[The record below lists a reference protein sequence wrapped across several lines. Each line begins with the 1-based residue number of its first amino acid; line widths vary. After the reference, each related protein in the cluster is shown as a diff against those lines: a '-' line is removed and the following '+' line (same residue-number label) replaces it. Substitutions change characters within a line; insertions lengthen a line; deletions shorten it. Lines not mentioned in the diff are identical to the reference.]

1 MVLNG
6 PYDNLLC
13 SYKHYT
19 FAQQSSKN
27 KAWTN
32 FYNYNHMDIN
42 EQKNLATSY
51 NLDTTTTNELIHLLQ
66 KSIKSKFGT
75 YSKTDD
81 DHKYNLMGT
90 WAHEEFVRL
99 VSQGLDEE
107 TAEEQAM
114 DYAEE
119 LWNRTEN
126 SIRNIPPY
134 HIWTINKEIDDVVSE
149 IVVQINKNEG
159 SDIKLF
165 TFDAKGSSLEEYKSL
180 LKTIEALKST
190 VVLLIKNFAKAKG
203 VLFEWLYYDV
213 KNGAAKNYQ
222 TIITTPLISEGQTQN
237 LIGIGVLQTVLISE

>member
-1 MVLNG
+1 
-6 PYDNLLC
+6 
-13 SYKHYT
+13 
-19 FAQQSSKN
+19 
-27 KAWTN
+27 
-32 FYNYNHMDIN
+32 MDIN

-51 NLDTTTTNELIHLLQ
+51 NLSTTTTHELIQILQ
-66 KSIKSKFGT
+66 KSIKSKFRIST
-75 YSKTDD
+75 KADKD
-81 DHKYNLMGT
+81 LMYKMMGE
-90 WAHEEFVRL
+90 WAQQEFNRL
-99 VSQGLDEE
+99 VSQGMNESE
-107 TAEEQAM
+107 AEEQAM

-119 LWNRTEN
+119 LFNQLAN

-149 IVVQINKNEG
+149 IVVQINKKEG

-180 LKTIEALKST
+180 LKTIEAPKST

-203 VLFEWLYYDV
+203 ELFEWLRYDV

-222 TIITTPLISEGQTQN
+222 TIITTPIISEGQIQS

>member
-1 MVLNG
+1 M
-6 PYDNLLC
+6 YEWFE
-13 SYKHYT
+13 T
-19 FAQQSSKN
+19 
-27 KAWTN
+27 
-32 FYNYNHMDIN
+32 
-42 EQKNLATSY
+42 
-51 NLDTTTTNELIHLLQ
+51 
-66 KSIKSKFGT
+66 
-75 YSKTDD
+75 
-81 DHKYNLMGT
+81 
-90 WAHEEFVRL
+90 EFDSL
-99 VSQGLDEE
+99 VSQGMEE
-107 TAEEQAM
+107 EEAEVQAY
-114 DYAEE
+114 DYAKE

-203 VLFEWLYYDV
+203 VLFEWLCYDV
-213 KNGAAKNYQ
+213 ENGAAKNYQ
-222 TIITTPLISEGQTQN
+222 TIITTPLISEGQTQS